1 MQSLVTSAT
10 QALQFAKP
18 KLHGI
23 AVVLVDV
30 VDDVSR
36 DDEALCPAGFAQR
49 LRPKLVAPSTSP
61 TSMVVGA
68 AAIVAALAAA
78 LGVQAV
84 RITHGA
90 SSTSRPPG
98 HLV

>member
-1 MQSLVTSAT
+1 MAF
-10 QALQFAKP
+10 AAERLQCAKP

-36 DDEALCPAGFAQR
+36 DDEALCPAGLAQR

-61 TSMVVGA
+61 TSMVVRA
-68 AAIVAALAAA
+68 AAIVAALASPF
-78 LGVQAV
+78 GM
-84 RITHGA
+84 
-90 SSTSRPPG
+90 
-98 HLV
+98 